1 LNPRGKWCRKPLA
14 VWKRLDE
21 EESVAAEK
29 NKKTCKIKGCKRPY
43 RAKGYCN
50 VHYRK
55 WRKGELER
63 SRYQTCNFGVNKL
76 KRGEKKECLKPVFR
90 AGLCEEHFQASFKKK
105 RAAKEHEAAAEAEA
119 EAKAEA

>member
-1 LNPRGKWCRKPLA
+1 
-14 VWKRLDE
+14 
-21 EESVAAEK
+21 VAAEK
-29 NKKTCKIKGCKRPY
+29 KADDKKSCGVKGCKRPY

-55 WRKGELER
+55 WRKGELPKAR
-63 SRYQTCNFGVNKL
+63 FDSCNYGVNKL

-90 AGLCEEHFQASFKKK
+90 RGLCEEHFTTKYSKGKA
-105 RAAKEHEAAAEAEA
+105 EAAPAPTPEA